1 MEEHTAE
8 PDHVLDQRRQKTAD
22 QKENK
27 TTCFYPFSSE
37 HAADRKFLSSTTG
50 SEIREQLAVQ
60 SEGMSNTKASAG

>member
-8 PDHVLDQRRQKTAD
+8 PDQVLDQHRQKTAD

-27 TTCFYPFSSE
+27 TTCLYQLSSE
-37 HAADRKFLSSTTG
+37 RAADREFLSSTTG

-60 SEGMSNTKASAG
+60 SEGTSNIKSSAG